1 MEFLEEKRTKEKIYI
16 FFEEENNLTYS
27 KLPGVYF
34 TETVTQNTVFTED
47 EVPLF
52 IVQTSTAI
60 TDIDGT
66 ITGYTNFAAFET
78 VAKNKGLTQT
88 LKYMQDIL
96 TESEHENFYVYS
108 IKTDTATGFTDAI
121 KSTAHLT
128 DVTSIIYV
136 EEAKS
141 ASGNAITSKI
151 AAIKAGVHNNAENG
165 VFREA
170 YVIPYGT
177 VEDAVEEAENTTPEA
192 AAVTALTTITAG
204 DGDGRICV
212 ALPDSLAGC
221 VVGHCI
227 GSDYD
232 EEPGFEAL
240 GLLDLT
246 GVYNFDATQMLT
258 LQNQG
263 VIFVRPE
270 RLQGG
275 NQYRINLGV
284 TTSFKES
291 SADGLIVCRTTVD
304 AMLRRIAFEG
314 QAFVKA
320 KESESN
326 RAAFNTVINGI
337 ITEFATEGSINQNG
351 TQLTVADAG
360 NSTFTVTGTIQP
372 IKSVIAIEVNTTI
385 TA

>member
-1 MEFLEEKRTKEKIYI
+1 M
-16 FFEEENNLTYS
+16 EENNLTYS

-34 TETVTQNTVFTED
+34 TETVTDNAEFTED

-52 IVQTSTAI
+52 LVQTSTAI
-60 TDIDGT
+60 ATIDNK
-66 ITGYTNFAAFET
+66 ITSYTNFKAFET
-78 VAKNKGLTQT
+78 IAKNKGLTKT
-88 LKYMQDIL
+88 LKYMQDVL
-96 TESEHENFYVYS
+96 TESENDNFYVYS
-108 IKTDTATGFTDAI
+108 IKTDTADAFTGAI
-121 KSTAHLT
+121 TSTAHLT
-128 DVTSIIYV
+128 DVTNIIYV

-141 ASGNAITSKI
+141 SNNNSITTKI
-151 AAIKAGVHNNAENG
+151 GAIKSGVHSNAENG

-177 VEDAVEEAENTTPEA
+177 VKDAVDNAENTAPEA
-192 AAVTALTTITAG
+192 VIVTTLTTITTG

-212 ALPDSLAGC
+212 TLPDSLAGC

-232 EEPGFEAL
+232 EEPGFRPL

-246 GVYNFDATQMLT
+246 GLYNFDATQMLT
-258 LQNQG
+258 LQNMG
-263 VIFVRPE
+263 VLFVRPE
-270 RLQGG
+270 RLQGV

-320 KESESN
+320 KENESN
-326 RAAFNTVINGI
+326 RAAFNSVISGI
-337 ITEFATEGSINQNG
+337 ISDFASEESINRNG
-351 TQLTVADAG
+351 TKLSVADAG

>member
-1 MEFLEEKRTKEKIYI
+1 MNGIFEEKERRKNIL

-96 TESEHENFYVYS
+96 TESEHDNFYVYS

-141 ASGNAITSKI
+141 AQANAITSKI

-170 YVIPYGT
+170 YIIPYGT
-177 VEDAVEEAENTTPEA
+177 VEDAVDNAENTTPEA
-192 AAVTALTTITAG
+192 AAVTAMTTITAG

-232 EEPGFEAL
+232 EEPGFQGL

-258 LQNQG
+258 LQNIG
-263 VIFVRPE
+263 VLFVRPE
-270 RLQGG
+270 RVQGN

-291 SADGLIVCRTTVD
+291 SADGLIVCRATVD
-304 AMLRRIAFEG
+304 AILRRIAFEG

-320 KESESN
+320 KESETN
-326 RAAFNTVINGI
+326 LAAFNSVISGI
-337 ITEFATEGSINQNG
+337 VTDFAEEESINRDG
-351 TQLTVADAG
+351 TALTAADAG

-385 TA
+385 NA

>member
-1 MEFLEEKRTKEKIYI
+1 M
-16 FFEEENNLTYS
+16 TYS

-34 TETVTQNTVFTED
+34 TETVSESTVFSED
-47 EVPLF
+47 NVPLF
-52 IVQTSTAI
+52 LVQTSTAI
-60 TDIDGT
+60 ASIDNT
-66 ITGYTNFAAFET
+66 ITGYTSFNAFET

-88 LKYMQDIL
+88 LKYMQDVL
-96 TESEHENFYVYS
+96 TEAEKENFYVYS
-108 IKTDTATGFTDAI
+108 IKTDTAAGFTEAI
-121 KSTAHLT
+121 NSTAHLT

-141 ASGNAITSKI
+141 AQANSITSKI
-151 AAIKAGVHNNAENG
+151 GAIKSALHSNAENG

-170 YVIPYGT
+170 YIVPYGT
-177 VEDAVEEAENTTPEA
+177 VSDAVNNASNTTPEA
-192 AAVTALTTITAG
+192 AVVTAMTTITTG

-227 GSDYD
+227 GSEYD

-263 VIFVRPE
+263 VLFVRPE
-270 RLQGG
+270 RLQGI

-304 AMLRRIAFEG
+304 AILRRIAYEG

-320 KESESN
+320 KENESN
-326 RAAFNTVINGI
+326 LAAFNTVISGI
-337 ITEFATEGSINQNG
+337 INEFTAEQSINTNG

-385 TA
+385 A

>member
-1 MEFLEEKRTKEKIYI
+1 MNGILEEKRTKKIY

-34 TETVTQNTVFTED
+34 TETVTDNAEFTED

-52 IVQTSTAI
+52 VVQTSTAI
-60 TDIDGT
+60 ASIDNQ
-66 ITGYTNFAAFET
+66 ITSYNNFKTFET
-78 VAKNKGLTQT
+78 KAKNKGLTQT

-141 ASGNAITSKI
+141 ASSNAITSKI
-151 AAIKAGVHNNAENG
+151 AAIKAGVQDNAENG

-170 YVIPYGT
+170 YIIPYGT
-177 VEDAVEEAENTTPEA
+177 VEDAVDNAENTTPEA
-192 AAVTALTTITAG
+192 AAVTAMTTITAG

-263 VIFVRPE
+263 VLFVRPE

-337 ITEFATEGSINQNG
+337 ITEFATAESINKNG

>member
-232 EEPGFEAL
+232 EEPGFTAL

-304 AMLRRIAFEG
+304 AILRRIAFEG

>member
-1 MEFLEEKRTKEKIYI
+1 
-16 FFEEENNLTYS
+16 
-27 KLPGVYF
+27 
-34 TETVTQNTVFTED
+34 
-47 EVPLF
+47 
-52 IVQTSTAI
+52 
-60 TDIDGT
+60 
-66 ITGYTNFAAFET
+66 
-78 VAKNKGLTQT
+78 
-88 LKYMQDIL
+88 MQDVL
-96 TESEHENFYVYS
+96 TESEKNNFYVYS

-121 KSTAHLT
+121 NSTAHLT
-128 DVTSIIYV
+128 DVTSIIYI
-136 EEAKS
+136 EETKS
-141 ASGNAITSKI
+141 ATTNTITAKMG
-151 AAIKAGVHNNAENG
+151 AIKSALHTNAENG

-170 YVIPYGT
+170 YIVPYGT
-177 VEDAVEEAENTTPEA
+177 VKDAVDNAENTTPEA
-192 AAVTALTTITAG
+192 AAVTAMTTITAG

-212 ALPDSLAGC
+212 TLPDSLAGC

-258 LQNQG
+258 LQNNG
-263 VIFVRPE
+263 VLFVRPE
-270 RLQGG
+270 RLQGI

-320 KESESN
+320 KENESN
-326 RAAFNTVINGI
+326 RAAFNSVISGI
-337 ITEFATEGSINQNG
+337 ISDFASEESINRNG
-351 TQLTVADAG
+351 TKLSVADAG

-372 IKSVIAIEVNTTI
+372 IKSVIAIEVKTTI

>member
-1 MEFLEEKRTKEKIYI
+1 M
-16 FFEEENNLTYS
+16 TYS

-34 TETVTQNTVFTED
+34 TETVTDNAEFTED
-47 EVPLF
+47 NVPLF
-52 IVQTSTAI
+52 LVQTSTAI
-60 TDIDGT
+60 SSIDNK
-66 ITGYTNFAAFET
+66 ITSYTNFKTFET
-78 VAKNKGLTQT
+78 RAKDKGLTQT
-88 LKYMQDIL
+88 LKYMQDVL
-96 TESEHENFYVYS
+96 TESENDNFYVYS
-108 IKTDTATGFTDAI
+108 IKTDTSAAFTAAI
-121 KSTAHLT
+121 ESTAHLT

-136 EEAKS
+136 EETKS
-141 ASGNAITSKI
+141 AQANAITSKI
-151 AAIKAGVHNNAENG
+151 GGIKSGLHSNAENG
-165 VFREA
+165 VFREG
-170 YVIPYGT
+170 YIIPYGT
-177 VEDAVEEAENTTPEA
+177 VQDAIENAENTAPEA
-192 AAVTALTTITAG
+192 VIVTELTTITTG

-246 GVYNFDATQMLT
+246 GVYNFNATQMLS
-258 LQNQG
+258 LQNMG
-263 VIFVRPE
+263 VLFVRPE

-291 SADGLIVCRTTVD
+291 SADGLIVCRATVD

-326 RAAFNTVINGI
+326 LAAFNSVISGI
-337 ITEFATEGSINQNG
+337 IGDFAAEESVNRNG
-351 TQLTVADAG
+351 TKLTAADAG

-385 TA
+385 NA

>member
-1 MEFLEEKRTKEKIYI
+1 M
-16 FFEEENNLTYS
+16 TYS

-52 IVQTSTAI
+52 LVQTSTAI
-60 TDIDGT
+60 SDIDNT
-66 ITGYTNFAAFET
+66 ITGYANFAAFET

-88 LKYMQDIL
+88 LKYMQDVL
-96 TESEHENFYVYS
+96 TESEHDNFYVYS

-141 ASGNAITSKI
+141 AQANAITSKI
-151 AAIKAGVHNNAENG
+151 AAIKAGVHDNAENG

-170 YVIPYGT
+170 YIIPYGT
-177 VEDAVEEAENTTPEA
+177 VDDAVDNASNTTPEA
-192 AAVTALTTITAG
+192 AAVTAMTTITSG

-212 ALPDSLAGC
+212 VLPDSLAGC

-232 EEPGFEAL
+232 EEPGFTAL

-258 LQNQG
+258 LQNNG
-263 VIFVRPE
+263 VLFVRQE

-304 AMLRRIAFEG
+304 AILRRIAFEG

-326 RAAFNTVINGI
+326 LAAFNSVISGI
-337 ITEFATEGSINQNG
+337 VTDFADEESINREG
-351 TQLTVADAG
+351 TALTVADAG